1 NAAWADW
8 VQAALKKPGRHFMAV
23 GAAHMAGP
31 HSLIA
36 LLKARGFKVKRV
48 Q

>member
-1 NAAWADW
+1 
-8 VQAALKKPGRHFMAV
+8 AV

-31 HSLIA
+31 DSLIA
-36 LLKARGFKVKRV
+36 MLKARGISVERV

>member
-1 NAAWADW
+1 
-8 VQAALKKPGRHFMAV
+8 MAV

>member
-1 NAAWADW
+1 
-8 VQAALKKPGRHFMAV
+8 V

-36 LLKARGFKVKRV
+36 LLKARGFKIKRV

>member
-1 NAAWADW
+1 
-8 VQAALKKPGRHFMAV
+8 MAV

-36 LLKARGFKVKRV
+36 MLKARGLRVRRV